1 VTNMILLKIGG
12 SVLTDKRRESTLR
25 EDNLRMVA
33 RQIADAKSSRLILV
47 HGAGSFGHPQV
58 VKYLSKGLS
67 ASGMWRTHC
76 AVRSLN
82 TAFIDELQSQSAAA
96 LPIHPLNNVTL
107 DAGRI
112 THFDTNA
119 LELMLNNNI
128 IPVLHGDVVMDRLDG
143 FNVLSGDQ
151 IVAFLAL
158 KMRPKKVGVGTDV
171 DGIMYQNRKLN
182 HLNPGEL
189 EKYRDGVLGSRSTDV
204 TGGMLHKVVELLE
217 IAKSGIQS
225 EVFNAAY
232 DGNITK
238 FLTSHQDVGTTIST
252 EKE

>member
-1 VTNMILLKIGG
+1 LLKIGG
-12 SVLTDKRRESTLR
+12 SVLTDKGRESTLR

-33 RQIADAKSSRLILV
+33 RQIADAKNSRLILV

-67 ASGMWRTHC
+67 TSGMWKTHC

-82 TAFIDELQSQSAAA
+82 TAFIDELQSQRAAA

-107 DAGRI
+107 EAGRI
-112 THFDTNA
+112 THFDTKA

-128 IPVLHGDVVMDRLDG
+128 IPVIHGDVAMDRLDG
-143 FNVLSGDQ
+143 FNIVSGDQ

-158 KMRPKKVGVGTDV
+158 KMRPKKIGVGTDV
-171 DGIMYQNRKLN
+171 DGIIYQNRKLN
-182 HLNPGEL
+182 HLNPDEL
-189 EKYRDGVLGSRSTDV
+189 EKYRDGILGSRSTDV
-204 TGGMLHKVVELLE
+204 TGGMLRKVVELLE

-225 EVFNAAY
+225 EIFNAAY

-238 FLTSHQDVGTTIST
+238 FLTSRQDVGTTIST

>member
-1 VTNMILLKIGG
+1 
-12 SVLTDKRRESTLR
+12 
-25 EDNLRMVA
+25 
-33 RQIADAKSSRLILV
+33 
-47 HGAGSFGHPQV
+47 
-58 VKYLSKGLS
+58 
-67 ASGMWRTHC
+67 MWKTHC

-96 LPIHPLNNVTL
+96 LPIHPLNSVTL

-143 FNVLSGDQ
+143 FSILSGDQ
-151 IVAFLAL
+151 IIAFLAR
-158 KMRPKKVGVGTDV
+158 KMLPKKIGVGTDV
-171 DGIMYQNRKLN
+171 DGIMYRDKKLN
-182 HLNPGEL
+182 HLSPGEL
-189 EKYRDGVLGSRSTDV
+189 EKYRDGILGSKSTDV

-225 EVFNAAY
+225 EIFNATY
-232 DGNITK
+232 DGNIIK
-238 FLTSHQDVGTTIST
+238 FLTSHQDVGTTISAK
-252 EKE
+252 KE

>member
-1 VTNMILLKIGG
+1 MTNVILLKIGG
-12 SVLTDKRRESTLR
+12 SVLTDKGRESTLR
-25 EDNLRMVA
+25 EDNLRKVA
-33 RQIADAKSSRLILV
+33 RQIADTKSSPLILV

-58 VKYLSKGLS
+58 VKYLSKGFS
-67 ASGMWRTHC
+67 GSGMWKTHC

-82 TAFIDELQSQSAAA
+82 TAFIDALQSQSAAA
-96 LPIHPLNNVTL
+96 LPIHPLNSVTL

-143 FNVLSGDQ
+143 FNILSGDQ
-151 IVAFLAL
+151 IIAFLAQ
-158 KMRPKKVGVGTDV
+158 KIHPKKIGVGTDV
-171 DGIMYQNRKLN
+171 DGIMYRDKKLT
-182 HLNPGEL
+182 HLRPGEL
-189 EKYRDGVLGSRSTDV
+189 EKYRDGIIGSKSTDV

-225 EVFNAAY
+225 EIFNATC

-238 FLTSHQDVGTTIST
+238 FLTSHQDVGTIISA

>member
-1 VTNMILLKIGG
+1 VTNRILLKIGG
-12 SVLTDKRRESTLR
+12 SVLTNKGRESTLR
-25 EDNLRMVA
+25 EDNVRMVA

-67 ASGMWRTHC
+67 ASGMWKTHC
-76 AVRSLN
+76 AARSLN
-82 TAFIDELQSQSAAA
+82 TAFIDELQSQGAAA
-96 LPIHPLNNVTL
+96 LPIHPLNTVTL
-107 DAGRI
+107 DAGKI

-119 LELMLNNNI
+119 LDLMLNNNI
-128 IPVLHGDVVMDRLDG
+128 IPVIHGDVVMDRLAG

-158 KMRPKKVGVGTDV
+158 KMRPKKIGVGTDV

-182 HLNPGEL
+182 HLTPGEL
-189 EKYRDGVLGSRSTDV
+189 EKYRDGILGSGYTDV
-204 TGGMLHKVVELLE
+204 TGGMLQKVVELLE
-217 IAKSGIQS
+217 IAKSGIRS
-225 EVFNAAY
+225 EIFNAAY

-238 FLTSHQDVGTTIST
+238 FLTSHQDVGTTISMK
-252 EKE
+252 KE

>member
-1 VTNMILLKIGG
+1 MTNMIVLKIGG
-12 SVLTDKRRESTLR
+12 SVLTDKGRESTLR
-25 EDNLRMVA
+25 KDNVRMVA
-33 RQIADAKSSRLILV
+33 RQIANAKSSRLILI

-67 ASGMWRTHC
+67 ASGMWKTHC

-82 TAFIDELQSQSAAA
+82 TAFIDELQSQGAAA
-96 LPIHPLNNVTL
+96 LPIHPLNSATL

-112 THFDTNA
+112 AHFDTNA

-128 IPVLHGDVVMDRLDG
+128 IPVLHGDVVMDRIDG

-158 KMRPKKVGVGTDV
+158 KMHPKKIGVGTDV
-171 DGIMYQNRKLN
+171 DGIMYRNRKLN

-189 EKYRDGVLGSRSTDV
+189 ERYRDGILGSRSTDV
-204 TGGMLHKVVELLE
+204 TGGMLHKVVQLLE

-225 EVFNAAY
+225 EIFNAAY
-232 DGNITK
+232 DGNITR
-238 FLTSHQDVGTTIST
+238 FLTSHQDVGTTISM

>member
-1 VTNMILLKIGG
+1 MTDIILLKIGG
-12 SVLTDKRRESTLR
+12 SVLTDKGRESTLR
-25 EDNLRMVA
+25 EDNLHMVA

-67 ASGMWRTHC
+67 ASGMWKTHC

-82 TAFIDELQSQSAAA
+82 TAFVDELQSQQAAA
-96 LPIHPLNNVTL
+96 LPVHPLNNVTL

-112 THFDTNA
+112 AHFDTYA
-119 LELMLNNNI
+119 LELMLSNGI

-171 DGIMYQNRKLN
+171 DGVIYQNRKLN
-182 HLNPGEL
+182 HLGPDEL
-189 EKYRDGVLGSRSTDV
+189 EKYREGILGSNSTDV

-225 EVFNAAY
+225 EIFNAAH

-252 EKE
+252 DKE

>member
-1 VTNMILLKIGG
+1 
-12 SVLTDKRRESTLR
+12 
-25 EDNLRMVA
+25 
-33 RQIADAKSSRLILV
+33 
-47 HGAGSFGHPQV
+47 
-58 VKYLSKGLS
+58 
-67 ASGMWRTHC
+67 MWKTHC

-189 EKYRDGVLGSRSTDV
+189 EKYRDGILGSRSTDV

>member
-1 VTNMILLKIGG
+1 
-12 SVLTDKRRESTLR
+12 
-25 EDNLRMVA
+25 
-33 RQIADAKSSRLILV
+33 
-47 HGAGSFGHPQV
+47 
-58 VKYLSKGLS
+58 
-67 ASGMWRTHC
+67 
-76 AVRSLN
+76 
-82 TAFIDELQSQSAAA
+82 
-96 LPIHPLNNVTL
+96 
-107 DAGRI
+107 
-112 THFDTNA
+112 
-119 LELMLNNNI
+119 
-128 IPVLHGDVVMDRLDG
+128 
-143 FNVLSGDQ
+143 
-151 IVAFLAL
+151 
-158 KMRPKKVGVGTDV
+158 MRPKKVGVGTDV

-189 EKYRDGVLGSRSTDV
+189 EKYRDGILGSRSTDV